1 MRTWSTA
8 RRSAAPRRSSMYRVR
23 TTTVPLAPDQCPSMS
38 AHGTLA
44 PTTGSRDRDSAH
56 GKRQPR
62 NAGAKGSSKSRV
74 VAAREDS
81 VALQRATTVA
91 VRLTA
96 ACILLLPPPPAPD
109 RGRGRFPVRLHVLSV
124 AARRQP
130 LSAATV
136 GTPVPRLPPRSPGH
150 AVFPHPI
157 PRLHFQGTRLP
168 LRPT

>member
-1 MRTWSTA
+1 
-8 RRSAAPRRSSMYRVR
+8 
-23 TTTVPLAPDQCPSMS
+23 MS
-38 AHGTLA
+38 DHGTPA
-44 PTTGSRDRDSAH
+44 PITGSRDIYNAH
-56 GKRQPR
+56 RKRQPR

-96 ACILLLPPPPAPD
+96 SCILLLPPPPAPD

-130 LSAATV
+130 LSAAPV
-136 GTPVPRLPPRSPGH
+136 GTPVTQLPPRSPGH
-150 AVFPHPI
+150 AVVPHPI
-157 PRLHFQGTRLP
+157 PRLHFRGRGSP
-168 LRPT
+168 CG